1 MKTEEKVDPNKRKK
15 LAFGESELLMKEL
28 MSKELKT
35 KLIRKIDE
43 EDPAV
48 ISAIKSLLSEP
59 D

>member
-1 MKTEEKVDPNKRKK
+1 MKTEESPNAGRKK

-28 MSKELKT
+28 MARELKD
-35 KLIRKIDE
+35 KLIRKISE

-59 D
+59 E

>member
-1 MKTEEKVDPNKRKK
+1 MKTEEKPDVKGRKK

-28 MSKELKT
+28 MSKELKD

-48 ISAIKSLLSEP
+48 ISAIKTLLSESE
-59 D
+59 

>member
-1 MKTEEKVDPNKRKK
+1 MKTEEKAETSKRKK

-28 MSKELKT
+28 MSKELKD

-48 ISAIKSLLSEP
+48 ISAIKSLLSDP